1 MPAGVPVK
9 TRSPG
14 SRVQAAGAVL
24 LTDLSVHLAADGQIV
39 GVVEGVEGD
48 DRGPDR
54 TVGVRRLAHR
64 ELGRPIAELECPVR
78 NVLTDAVARHVLQ
91 CLAAGNEATAASDHG
106 DQLHLVVDVPAGQ
119 HHIGARPRDAAR
131 ELREDERLLRNVE
144 SGLGRV
150 GLVVEADA
158 EDLRRTGDAGG
169 ESRLVEARILVAR
182 LEARGPVP
190 ERWPAREH
198 LHRIRGQLAR
208 RAALDIHHAIGEKQA
223 RPPTDVRQP
232 DRHPSLRAPEGA
244 QPIWLVNC
252 AMSK

>member
-1 MPAGVPVK
+1 
-9 TRSPG
+9 
-14 SRVQAAGAVL
+14 VQ
-24 LTDLSVHLAADGQIV
+24 QIV
-39 GVVEGVEGD
+39 RVLEGVEGD

-54 TVGVRRLAHR
+54 TVGVCRLAHG
-64 ELGRPIAELECPVR
+64 ELGRPIAELERPIR
-78 NVLTDAVARHVLQ
+78 DVLSDAVARHVLQ
-91 CLAAGNEATAASDHG
+91 RLAAGNAATAAPDHG
-106 DQLHLVVDVPAGQ
+106 AQLHLVVDAPAGQ
-119 HHIGARPRDAAR
+119 HHVGPRPRDAAR
-131 ELREDERLLRNVE
+131 ELREDERLLRDVE

-150 GLVVEADA
+150 GLVVEPHA

-169 ESRLVEARILVAR
+169 ESRLVEVRIVVTR
-182 LEARGPVP
+182 LDARGPAQ

-198 LHRIRGQLAR
+198 LHRVRGQLAP

-223 RPPTDVRQP
+223 RAPADVRQP